1 MLARKIP
8 ALSMLTST
16 NVGCNSAVWEKS
28 ALEKNYRIGP
38 LLGKGGFG
46 TVYAGT
52 RIRDNLPVAIKH
64 VARKNVTDW
73 GQLNGRTVPLEIC
86 LLKKVSN
93 VKGVVKLLDYFECF
107 DSFIIVMERPESVK
121 DLYDYITEKV
131 FLEEKLSRVFFHQ
144 VVESIIGC
152 HKSGVIHR
160 DIKDENIL
168 VDLKNL
174 TTRIVDFGSGAYLK
188 DTLYTEF
195 DGTRVY
201 SPPEWIRSSCY
212 NGHAATVW
220 SLGILLYDMV
230 CGDIPFE
237 EDEEILRADVRFK
250 RYLSPECK
258 DLIHRCLS
266 VRASDRPTLEEIL
279 RHPWMTMPLE
289 NLPSP
294 SIPVRNLSTPST
306 LVQTVLSAGTLQ
318 SASPSPSSSSSSS
331 SSEHEE
337 SL

>member
-1 MLARKIP
+1 MLARKLP
-8 ALSMLTST
+8 SFSMLTST
-16 NVGCNSAVWEKS
+16 IVGCNTVQEFESVVEKQ
-28 ALEKNYRIGP
+28 YRIGP

-46 TVYAGT
+46 SVYAGT
-52 RIRDNLPVAIKH
+52 RLRDNLPVAIKH
-64 VARKNVTDW
+64 VLRENVTDW
-73 GQLNGRTVPLEIC
+73 GQMNGRTVPLEIC
-86 LLKKVSN
+86 LLKKVSH
-93 VKGVVKLLDYFECF
+93 VKGVIKLLDYFECF
-107 DSFIIVMERPESVK
+107 DSFVIIMERPEAVK
-121 DLYDYITEKV
+121 DLYDYITEKL

-144 VVESIIGC
+144 VVESIIAC

-174 TTRIVDFGSGAYLK
+174 TIRIVDFGSGAYLK

-201 SPPEWIRSSCY
+201 SPPEWIRSNCY

-237 EDEEILRADVRFK
+237 DDKEILKADVRFK
-250 RYLSPECK
+250 KYLSPECQ
-258 DLIHRCLS
+258 DLIHKCLS

-294 SIPVRNLSTPST
+294 SIPVRHTPSNNT
-306 LVQTVLSAGTLQ
+306 LLQ
-318 SASPSPSSSSSSS
+318 SCLDLHSSSSSQ
-331 SSEHEE
+331 ED